1 MRGQEA
7 SFFPSRSSEER
18 MQRWRSRER
27 ERESEKER
35 EREKKTRENLEIN
48 AQFTSRKENID
59 INCRPSLASRSRVSH
74 REGERERGGG
84 SCANPGY

>member
-35 EREKKTRENLEIN
+35 EKRRENLEIN